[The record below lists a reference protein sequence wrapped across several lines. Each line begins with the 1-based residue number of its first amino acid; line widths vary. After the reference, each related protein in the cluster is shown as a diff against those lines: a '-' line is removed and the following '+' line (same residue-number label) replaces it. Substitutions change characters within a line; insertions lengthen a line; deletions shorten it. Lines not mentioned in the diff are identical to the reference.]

1 MEKEIEDK
9 IHEIASYLKLNRP
22 DDIGLFTGIGGYVL
36 FFYYYNKIFKK
47 SLYDGLEY
55 ILLEDIFDRINLY
68 KITDYSFCRGLS
80 GIAWLL
86 SFLHKNGDLSDGD
99 YKITDELD
107 FYLYNKMMFLLSF
120 SNYDFLHGA
129 TGIVFYF
136 LKKNKLCYLKDFVK
150 QIDLL
155 AIKEMSNY
163 KWKNFILDNSFS
175 VSLAHGMSSI
185 ILILTKI
192 YELGVIECE
201 AIINGGINFVISQ
214 KYPYKNR
221 SIYPS
226 KTLEFDSSLYSRMG
240 WCYGDLG
247 IALMILN
254 VSKVLDNKTLYIH
267 ALEII
272 RESSKRVD
280 LNKDFV
286 FDACV
291 CHGTSGIAMLFKSFY
306 EYTKCDYLVQIW
318 NFWVKKTMNFSTQY
332 QQQQQQAGFKF
343 HVGGQVFSS
352 ELEYCNLLQGVCG
365 VGLSLLSTIDPTI
378 RWEECLLMR

>member
-129 TGIVFYF
+129 TGIVF
-136 LKKNKLCYLKDFVK
+136 
-150 QIDLL
+150 
-155 AIKEMSNY
+155 
-163 KWKNFILDNSFS
+163 
-175 VSLAHGMSSI
+175 
-185 ILILTKI
+185 
-192 YELGVIECE
+192 
-201 AIINGGINFVISQ
+201 
-214 KYPYKNR
+214 
-221 SIYPS
+221 
-226 KTLEFDSSLYSRMG
+226 
-240 WCYGDLG
+240 
-247 IALMILN
+247 
-254 VSKVLDNKTLYIH
+254 
-267 ALEII
+267 
-272 RESSKRVD
+272 
-280 LNKDFV
+280 
-286 FDACV
+286 
-291 CHGTSGIAMLFKSFY
+291 LFF
-306 EYTKCDYLVQIW
+306 
-318 NFWVKKTMNFSTQY
+318 
-332 QQQQQQAGFKF
+332 
-343 HVGGQVFSS
+343 
-352 ELEYCNLLQGVCG
+352 
-365 VGLSLLSTIDPTI
+365 
-378 RWEECLLMR
+378 EEE